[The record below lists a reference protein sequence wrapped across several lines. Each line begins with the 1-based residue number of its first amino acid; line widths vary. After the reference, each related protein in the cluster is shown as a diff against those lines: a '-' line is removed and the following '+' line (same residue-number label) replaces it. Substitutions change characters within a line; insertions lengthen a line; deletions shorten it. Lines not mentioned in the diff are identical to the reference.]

1 MNLVLAFVPRLQ
13 VIISF
18 FLADSSFQWRPQD
31 DDWWGILF
39 SWKAI
44 NIIFSTKKCKTI
56 FRSEKTLVEKGY
68 SYDSSESCSH
78 LSSVNL
84 SDFHCLARKSV
95 QVFRFWNLWMI
106 SGHACS
112 SFNWFFSIDK
122 NLDQVSPRGKGAVN
136 MATFLA
142 IMENT
147 TWFWSGCT
155 TGHQKSQHYIWDAIF
170 DLNKLWCSIKSIWQI
185 LLKPRDGLIGLC
197 TAHLKC
203 SGMIALA
210 SCIVK
215 LHWVWNCNYEQYQF
229 SL

>member
-1 MNLVLAFVPRLQ
+1 M
-13 VIISF
+13 
-18 FLADSSFQWRPQD
+18 
-31 DDWWGILF
+31 F
-39 SWKAI
+39 SWKTT
-44 NIIFSTKKCKTI
+44 NIIFSTKYCKKL

-78 LSSVNL
+78 SSSVSL
-84 SDFHCLARKSV
+84 SDFHCLAHKSV
-95 QVFRFWNLWMI
+95 QVFRFWVVMLAALSI
-106 SGHACS
+106 Y
-112 SFNWFFSIDK
+112 FFPVDK

-215 LHWVWNCNYEQYQF
+215 IHWVWIQQYQF

>member
-1 MNLVLAFVPRLQ
+1 MLVLINHFIFMSGFILRGGNCKKL
-13 VIISF
+13 F
-18 FLADSSFQWRPQD
+18 RP
-31 DDWWGILF
+31 
-39 SWKAI
+39 
-44 NIIFSTKKCKTI
+44 
-56 FRSEKTLVEKGY
+56 EKTLVEKGY

-95 QVFRFWNLWMI
+95 QVFRFWVVMLAALSI
-106 SGHACS
+106 Y
-112 SFNWFFSIDK
+112 FFPVDK

-147 TWFWSGCT
+147 TLFWSGCT

-185 LLKPRDGLIGLC
+185 FNCLQSVLHFNCLISFHFIL
-197 TAHLKC
+197 
-203 SGMIALA
+203 
-210 SCIVK
+210 
-215 LHWVWNCNYEQYQF
+215 W
-229 SL
+229 